1 MISNNLYKT
10 NYEGLTGK
18 QIDELRILKREEI
31 IARRDKELELYQNFI
46 KIWTSKISKTPP
58 LFFKLQLD
66 EIKSI

>member
-1 MISNNLYKT
+1 MIKRHFEDDIKKTMELLKMISNNLYKT

-46 KIWTSKISKTPP
+46 KI
-58 LFFKLQLD
+58 
-66 EIKSI
+66 